1 MACRPPRCPDDRVAD
16 ATVLALSGI
25 LDLVGRPDA
34 APVALGGHQAS
45 YVAGLAAFSG
55 LAAALCARDA
65 GAAGETVTVSATEA
79 SLWANWK
86 SFAERLYLGRGPTRE
101 GRLAEWQALPCTDGH
116 AALVYLDRDWPLVVR
131 LIGDARL
138 ERSAFDTREG
148 RRASM
153 AQICEIV
160 RPWFA
165 ARSRAEI
172 FELAKAA
179 GLPIAP
185 VIGVRELIDD
195 AQLRGAAF
203 FAPPAGR
210 NCASHWQVPTVPT
223 VWNGRRFA
231 PAAAQHTSAG
241 GCRMSHY
248 PLAGCRVLD
257 LGIITAGASTTALL
271 ADLGA
276 DVIKVE
282 SSAYIDP
289 FRAWDRGLGAADWW
303 NQSRFFAFTN
313 RNKRDL
319 ALDLKSPRGRE
330 LFLDLVAGADVV
342 VENFRRGVLERL
354 KLDYATLAARNPKLI
369 LVSVTSQGETG
380 PDATAASF
388 GSTLEATSGLA
399 DLTRDDD
406 GTPLIS
412 GILLNYPD
420 QIVSIYAA
428 GVTALAVMEQRRTGR
443 GARLDISQRE
453 LASFLIGE
461 HILAASAGAIAA
473 PPDVAE
479 PPATVARRRQRR
491 TLAAVPRLLAARPW
505 RRRRASWRRTAAR
518 RSMHRSSRLHL
529 ARLDVQAW
537 PCATPT
543 TCSMP

>member
-1 MACRPPRCPDDRVAD
+1 MNEHRPLSGQTVLELARPDASEVTGRAVALAGRISADFGATVIKVEPPDGDALRRAGPFIAGADGTPESATFVFLNGGKRSLRLPEGAQGRLLLSTISSRVAAVLTDDRDALVGALASVPVKVIVEHGVPAAAVPDARVADALPESRVSD

-172 FELAKAA
+172 FKLAKAA

-195 AQLRGAAF
+195 AQLAAQAF

-231 PAAAQHTSAG
+231 PAAANTQAPG
-241 GCRMSHY
+241 
-248 PLAGCRVLD
+248 
-257 LGIITAGASTTALL
+257 
-271 ADLGA
+271 
-276 DVIKVE
+276 
-282 SSAYIDP
+282 
-289 FRAWDRGLGAADWW
+289 
-303 NQSRFFAFTN
+303 
-313 RNKRDL
+313 
-319 ALDLKSPRGRE
+319 
-330 LFLDLVAGADVV
+330 
-342 VENFRRGVLERL
+342 
-354 KLDYATLAARNPKLI
+354 
-369 LVSVTSQGETG
+369 
-380 PDATAASF
+380 DA
-388 GSTLEATSGLA
+388 
-399 DLTRDDD
+399 
-406 GTPLIS
+406 
-412 GILLNYPD
+412 
-420 QIVSIYAA
+420 V
-428 GVTALAVMEQRRTGR
+428 
-443 GARLDISQRE
+443 
-453 LASFLIGE
+453 
-461 HILAASAGAIAA
+461 
-473 PPDVAE
+473 
-479 PPATVARRRQRR
+479 
-491 TLAAVPRLLAARPW
+491 
-505 RRRRASWRRTAAR
+505 
-518 RSMHRSSRLHL
+518 
-529 ARLDVQAW
+529 
-537 PCATPT
+537 
-543 TCSMP
+543 